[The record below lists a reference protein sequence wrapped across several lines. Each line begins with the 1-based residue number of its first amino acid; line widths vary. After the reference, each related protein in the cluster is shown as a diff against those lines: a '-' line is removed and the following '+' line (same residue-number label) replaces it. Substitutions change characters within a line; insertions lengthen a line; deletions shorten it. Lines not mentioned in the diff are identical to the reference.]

1 MINLEF
7 TIRGDPRTKKNSQR
21 IIIAGRRRIIKPSAQ
36 YEAYAEAAAWQ
47 LPRLKEPISEPV
59 NIRCV
64 YYMATRRKVDL
75 VNLMEST
82 LDILVA
88 GKVIADDNSNIAV
101 SHDGSRVEYDKSNPR
116 AEITITPATGRMS
129 P

>member
-36 YEAYAEAAAWQ
+36 FEAYAEAAAWQ

-116 AEITITPATGRMS
+116 AEITITPATGRTS

>member
-36 YEAYAEAAAWQ
+36 YEAYAETAAWQ

-75 VNLMEST
+75 VNLLEST

-88 GKVIADDNSNIAV
+88 GKIIADDNSNIAV

>member
-1 MINLEF
+1 MINLKF

-88 GKVIADDNSNIAV
+88 GRVIADDNSNIAV